1 MLGMKGHIPRIIQ
14 LADRIAEDIKQRKLK
29 PGDPY
34 QGTTETA
41 EMLGVSTTA
50 ANRAM
55 QVLVKR
61 RLIERRQRK
70 GTYVAIPPEDSPSS
84 PLSRVHLLV
93 QENYLKTE
101 GLLSD
106 GVIIGMHDELPAA
119 KVQFNFLPMDD
130 EAGYI
135 NDLIREAMRSGKT
148 EGFVLVRASL
158 QVQRTLAGSGLPA
171 VVHGSLHASVPAMAW
186 IDARSYVPR
195 RPRAV

>member
-1 MLGMKGHIPRIIQ
+1 MLGMTGHIPRIIQ

-70 GTYVAIPPEDSPSS
+70 GTFVAIPSSTMPRS
-84 PLSRVHLLV
+84 PLRRVHLV
-93 QENYLKTE
+93 VHENYLRTE

-106 GVIIGMHDELPAA
+106 GII
-119 KVQFNFLPMDD
+119 
-130 EAGYI
+130 
-135 NDLIREAMRSGKT
+135 
-148 EGFVLVRASL
+148 
-158 QVQRTLAGSGLPA
+158 
-171 VVHGSLHASVPAMAW
+171 
-186 IDARSYVPR
+186 
-195 RPRAV
+195 